1 MDHVTEEKLGLHGM
15 GSFSEIVNKSYTLW
29 AIAHSVFFCI
39 VLGNFCVIAYS
50 EKESAKLGVW
60 YN

>member
-29 AIAHSVFFCI
+29 AIAHSVFF
-39 VLGNFCVIAYS
+39 A
-50 EKESAKLGVW
+50 A
-60 YN
+60 